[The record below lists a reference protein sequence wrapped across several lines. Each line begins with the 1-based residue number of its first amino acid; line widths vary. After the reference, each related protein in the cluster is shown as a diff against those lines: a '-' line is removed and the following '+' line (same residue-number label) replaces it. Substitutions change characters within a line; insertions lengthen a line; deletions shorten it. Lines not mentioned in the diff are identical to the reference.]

1 MSSAAEL
8 VVKAALVGIGGTIV
22 LDLGALFMARVMG
35 RPATDWAMVG
45 RWFGNMPR
53 GRFVQE
59 TMTTA
64 EPVKGELAIGWIA
77 HYAIGIGYG
86 LLLPAFWGQDWMD
99 RPTLLP
105 AMILA
110 WVLLAAPWFMMMPG
124 MGMGIA
130 GSRTPRPNITRL
142 RSVMNH
148 SIFGLGL
155 YATAMALARAWP
167 AAA

>member
-59 TMTTA
+59 TMTKASLLVLFLTVFIDLIGFGMVIPFLSYYA
-64 EPVKGELAIGWIA
+64 REYGASGVTVGAVVGVYSIMQFFCAPIWGRLSDRIGRRPV
-77 HYAIGIGYG
+77 
-86 LLLPAFWGQDWMD
+86 
-99 RPTLLP
+99 
-105 AMILA
+105 ILA
-110 WVLLAAPWFMMMPG
+110 
-124 MGMGIA
+124 
-130 GSRTPRPNITRL
+130 
-142 RSVMNH
+142 

-155 YATAMALARAWP
+155 CATAMALARAWS
-167 AAA
+167 AAP

>member
-1 MSSAAEL
+1 
-8 VVKAALVGIGGTIV
+8 
-22 LDLGALFMARVMG
+22 
-35 RPATDWAMVG
+35 
-45 RWFGNMPR
+45 
-53 GRFVQE
+53 
-59 TMTTA
+59 
-64 EPVKGELAIGWIA
+64 
-77 HYAIGIGYG
+77 
-86 LLLPAFWGQDWMD
+86 
-99 RPTLLP
+99 
-105 AMILA
+105 MILV

-155 YATAMALARAWP
+155 YATAMALARTWS

>member
-64 EPVKGELAIGWIA
+64 EPVKGELAIGWKGFSGPTYGPMEMASTTVISVARRKTIA
-77 HYAIGIGYG
+77 A
-86 LLLPAFWGQDWMD
+86 
-99 RPTLLP
+99 
-105 AMILA
+105 
-110 WVLLAAPWFMMMPG
+110 
-124 MGMGIA
+124 
-130 GSRTPRPNITRL
+130 
-142 RSVMNH
+142 
-148 SIFGLGL
+148 
-155 YATAMALARAWP
+155 
-167 AAA
+167 